1 MVQHRENNYNF
12 RRFLFRRSLF
22 KCFVGVKSIS
32 ALLLLLST
40 NVAMAADYLQATMGQ
55 YHVNY
60 RGESGKLHATEIRY
74 GTYLT
79 RTLALEFNLA
89 FGTGSTTFLARGQTN
104 GTEQW
109 LGRDSQF
116 DRASVDFKLRNAL
129 GLFASYR
136 KIMGRYDLAGRIGLV
151 QVSYNQTAN
160 AENAIINGNFS
171 TRYKEEIGGADLG
184 ISAGLS
190 ALAFVSKTGAL
201 VFEWQWL
208 PQVGD
213 SVRGGDFTKVSAY
226 AFQLGARFH
235 F

>member
-1 MVQHRENNYNF
+1 MLQQINNNLIYE
-12 RRFLFRRSLF
+12 RFVKCLTIGLLAPALF
-22 KCFVGVKSIS
+22 V
-32 ALLLLLST
+32 LS
-40 NVAMAADYLQATMGQ
+40 NNAGAADYIQATMAR

-60 RGESGKLHATEIRY
+60 RGESGNINATEVRY
-74 GTYLT
+74 GTYMT
-79 RTLALEFNLA
+79 RSLALEFNLA
-89 FGTGSTTFLARGQTN
+89 VGGSSTTFLNHGPTN
-104 GTEQW
+104 GSINW

-116 DRASVDFKLRNAL
+116 DQASVDFKLNNSL

-136 KIMGRYDLAGRIGLV
+136 KVIGRYDLAGRLGLV
-151 QVSYNQTAN
+151 QVSYNQTFN

-184 ISAGLS
+184 IAAGLS
-190 ALAFVSKTGAL
+190 ALAFVSKTGAV

-213 SVRGGDFTKVSAY
+213 SVRGGDFTKVAAY